1 MLTLWLIAGV
11 MKSAATPLN
20 WGSAHRS
27 ACTVDSA
34 VDFQCISHFQR
45 FLLGVKSPGPFNT
58 IGRPDHGKVFA
69 VCLTVLDPVC
79 TLCPLL

>member
-1 MLTLWLIAGV
+1 MLTLWLVSRV
-11 MKSAATPLN
+11 MNSAATPLN

-34 VDFQCISHFQR
+34 VAFQCIAHFQR
-45 FLLGVKSPGPFNT
+45 FN
-58 IGRPDHGKVFA
+58 GRSDRRKVFA
-69 VCLTVLDPVC
+69 ICLTVLDAVC